1 MKVDKVKN
9 KNYKLF
15 KYNLLKLQIYSNV
28 FFLNEIYFSNN
39 ILEQIEIS
47 MKQILKIVFEHHLYQ
62 FKILFIG
69 FPVVSSWKQI
79 KLIYLTN
86 HDFISEK
93 S

>member
-1 MKVDKVKN
+1 MKVNKVKN

-15 KYNLLKLQIYSNV
+15 KYNLLKLQIYSNR
-28 FFLNEIYFSNN
+28 FFLNETNFSNTV
-39 ILEQIEIS
+39 LEQIEVS

-69 FPVVSSWKQI
+69 FPVVSTKKQI
-79 KLIYLTN
+79 KLIHLTN

>member
-1 MKVDKVKN
+1 MKIKKIKY

-15 KYNLLKLQIYSNV
+15 KYNLLKLQIYSSI
-28 FFLNEIYFSNN
+28 FFLNNTNFSNN

-47 MKQILKIVFEHHLYQ
+47 IKQILKIVFEYHLYQ

-69 FPVVSSWKQI
+69 FPIISKIKQI
-79 KLIYLTN
+79 KLIHLTN
-86 HDFISEK
+86 HTFLSEK